1 MKTIL
6 SFVLILGV
14 SLSAFSQAEDH
25 SKDEKAA
32 VKAAE
37 KWLSL
42 VDDAK
47 YGDSWD
53 ATAAFFQGNMTKDGW
68 AAALKGILP
77 PLGKMNS
84 RELVSSRYLKRMPG
98 APDGEY
104 VMIQFKSS
112 YENKAEAIETV
123 TPQKGEDGKWRVC
136 GYFIK

>member
-6 SFVLILGV
+6 SAIFLISV

-37 KWLSL
+37 KWLKL
-42 VDDAK
+42 VDA
-47 YGDSWD
+47 GSFTESWD
-53 ATAAFFQGNMTKDGW
+53 GAAEYFKGNITKEGW
-68 AAALKGILP
+68 DAALKGILP
-77 PLGKMNS
+77 AMGKKTS
-84 RELVSSRYLKRMPG
+84 RELVSSRYLTRMPG

-112 YENKAEAIETV
+112 FENKAEAIETV